1 MNKLRAL
8 WLAVLGLAWLVVSP
22 GEALAVS
29 VQGFHSERLSVVT
42 QGQGPDVV
50 LIPGLAS
57 SRHVWDDLVAQLS
70 ITHKVHL
77 VQLAGFAGEPWGQ
90 PGEAFLQPVVE
101 ELARYIQTENLH
113 APAIIGHS
121 LGGLCALMLAQ
132 AYPEAVG
139 RVMTVDSLPFYS
151 GLFGAQTVE
160 DARPYAERAAAEM
173 LSLDEATFDQ
183 RQQMVAQGMTH
194 NPAMQAR
201 ILEWS
206 KASDRKAVAVAL
218 REVMLADVR
227 PGLAGMKMP
236 VTALYADA
244 GRPVEEV
251 DAVWKAQYLNLQGVK
266 LVRVQGSYHFI
277 MADRPQ
283 AFSEQVA
290 AFLKTPEI

>member
-1 MNKLRAL
+1 MNKLRSL

-42 QGQGPDVV
+42 LGEGPDVV

-70 ITHKVHL
+70 TAHTLHL
-77 VQLAGFAGEPWGQ
+77 VQLAGFAGEPWEQESG
-90 PGEAFLQPVVE
+90 AFLQPAVE
-101 ELARYIQTENLH
+101 ELARYIQAENLQT
-113 APAIIGHS
+113 PAVIGHS

-151 GLFGAQTVE
+151 GLFGAQAVE

-173 LSLDEATFDQ
+173 LSLDAATFEQ
-183 RQQMVAQGMTH
+183 RQEMVARRMTH
-194 NPAMQAR
+194 NPTMQR
-201 ILEWS
+201 QILEWS
-206 KASDRKAVAVAL
+206 KASDRKAVAAAL

-244 GRPVEEV
+244 GRPGEEV
-251 DAVWKAQYLNLQGVK
+251 DAVWKGQYLNLRGVK
-266 LVRVQGSYHFI
+266 LVRVEGSYHFI

-283 AFSEQVA
+283 AFREQVS
-290 AFLKTPEI
+290 AFLTPR